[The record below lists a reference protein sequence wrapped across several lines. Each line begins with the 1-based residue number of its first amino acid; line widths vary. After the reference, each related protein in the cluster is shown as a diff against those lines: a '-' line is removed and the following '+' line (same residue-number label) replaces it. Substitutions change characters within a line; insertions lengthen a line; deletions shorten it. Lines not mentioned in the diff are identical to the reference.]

1 MSPYRALVAAFLCV
15 PLMLAQNPGATI
27 GVDANANR
35 RAINP
40 NIYGLAYGTT
50 AQLSD
55 LNVPVNR
62 YGGNN
67 TSRYNWQINGD
78 NRGQEWYFGSISD
91 DSAVAG
97 ERGDP
102 VVSSSQAGGAQ
113 PQPPHP

>member
-67 TSRYNWQINGD
+67 TTRYNLQINGD
-78 NRGQEWYFGSISD
+78 NRGQEWYFESIRDSSSV
-91 DSAVAG
+91 SAVRVDTFLPDIPAG
-97 ERGDP
+97 
-102 VVSSSQAGGAQ
+102 V
-113 PQPPHP
+113 